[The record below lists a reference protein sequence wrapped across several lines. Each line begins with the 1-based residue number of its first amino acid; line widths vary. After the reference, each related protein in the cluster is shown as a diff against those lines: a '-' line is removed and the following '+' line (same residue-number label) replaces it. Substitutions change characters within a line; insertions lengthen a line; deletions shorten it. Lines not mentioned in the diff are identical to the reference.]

1 MGGEGNIPSGDGQL
15 MDHGLWQK
23 KKADSANKRFHS
35 THMKK
40 SAAELLKG
48 VQLQGTQDFG
58 TQSVR
63 TKTSHKWAK
72 EEGQDT
78 KQRHLET
85 I

>member
-1 MGGEGNIPSGDGQL
+1 MQIEHMGGEGNMGRRWAVAKK
-15 MDHGLWQK
+15 GLTQQI
-23 KKADSANKRFHS
+23 NVFIQH
-35 THMKK
+35 TVYMK
-40 SAAELLKG
+40 SSEAELLKG
-48 VQLQGTQDFG
+48 LQLQGTQDFG

-72 EEGQDT
+72 KEGQDT